1 MNLEARKY
9 PIGHTKYQD
18 QLSPELI
25 KVMIADMAALP
36 ADLRTAVGALTKKQK
51 QQSYREGGW
60 TATQIIHHIADSHA
74 NCLIRLKVT
83 LTEDNPT
90 VKPYDEN
97 LWAELPDSLTENYE
111 ASLRM
116 VEGLHERIC
125 TVLSS
130 MAVEDFERT
139 YYHPGYQKT
148 FTLREMLCLYHW
160 HGRHH
165 LGQIRVIL
173 SDK

>member
-9 PIGHTKYQD
+9 PIGHTKYHD

-36 ADLRTAVGALTKKQK
+36 ADLRSAVAKLSKKQR

-83 LTEDNPT
+83 LTVQRLIAP
-90 VKPYDEN
+90 
-97 LWAELPDSLTENYE
+97 LT
-111 ASLRM
+111 
-116 VEGLHERIC
+116 
-125 TVLSS
+125 
-130 MAVEDFERT
+130 
-139 YYHPGYQKT
+139 P
-148 FTLREMLCLYHW
+148 
-160 HGRHH
+160 
-165 LGQIRVIL
+165 
-173 SDK
+173 